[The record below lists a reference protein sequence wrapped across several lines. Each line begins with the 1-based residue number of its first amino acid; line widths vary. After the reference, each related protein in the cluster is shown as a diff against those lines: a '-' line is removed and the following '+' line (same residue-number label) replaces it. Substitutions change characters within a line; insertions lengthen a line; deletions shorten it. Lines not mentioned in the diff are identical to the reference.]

1 MMKFPDTPV
10 IWATLVLALILSAL
24 SLPPELPAWVAWLRP
39 HWAALFL
46 FYWVMAVP
54 HHVGL
59 GTAWVL
65 GLLLDALH
73 GTLLGQHALGL
84 LLLSLLT
91 LGAYPRLRMYSLL
104 QQSGIVLVLVTGLQA
119 LNTWLSSHTG
129 AVEWTPWLAL
139 PALVSALL
147 WSPVFLA
154 LRALRRYFRIA

>member
-1 MMKFPDTPV
+1 MKFPDTPV
-10 IWATLVLALILSAL
+10 IWFTLILALVLSAL
-24 SLPPELPAWVAWLRP
+24 NLPSDLPEWLVWLRP
-39 HWAALFL
+39 QWVALFL

-65 GLLLDALH
+65 GLLLDALQ
-73 GTLLGQHALGL
+73 GSLLGQQALGL
-84 LLLSLLT
+84 LLLSFLT
-91 LGAYPRLRMYSLL
+91 LGAYARLRMYSLP
-104 QQSGIVLVLVTGLQA
+104 QQSGIVLLLLALLQIFD
-119 LNTWLSSHTG
+119 TWLSSLTTT
-129 AVEWTPWLAL
+129 VDWSLFILL